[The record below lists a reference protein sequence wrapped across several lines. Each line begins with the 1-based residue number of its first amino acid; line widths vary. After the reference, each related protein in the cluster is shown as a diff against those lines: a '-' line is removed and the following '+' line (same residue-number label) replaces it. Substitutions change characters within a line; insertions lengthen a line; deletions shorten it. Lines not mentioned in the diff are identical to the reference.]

1 MTVCLFSCSAS
12 VLRKKASSA
21 FGIEFD
27 DAKYQKIVE
36 HLEKIENT
44 RELVR
49 FVLVWKNLYN
59 KWIWLMENGNL

>member
-1 MTVCLFSCSAS
+1 MIECLFSCSAS

-27 DAKYQKIVE
+27 DAKYRKIKE
-36 HLEKIENT
+36 HLKKIKKT

-49 FVLVWKNLYN
+49 FFLV
-59 KWIWLMENGNL
+59 

>member
-49 FVLVWKNLYN
+49 FVQV
-59 KWIWLMENGNL
+59 